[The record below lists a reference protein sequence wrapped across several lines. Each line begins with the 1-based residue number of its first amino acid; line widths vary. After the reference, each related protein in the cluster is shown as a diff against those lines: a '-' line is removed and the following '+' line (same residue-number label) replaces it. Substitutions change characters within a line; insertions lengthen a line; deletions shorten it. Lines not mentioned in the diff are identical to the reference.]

1 MDPSLPP
8 PPPSPISTA
17 TTTNH
22 QGGSGGG
29 GGGGGSA
36 YTDSIDS
43 STSPRSRNNDSW
55 DNEQQQQLPQVPNS
69 KLRIMCSYGGHII
82 PRPHDKSLCY
92 IGGDTRIVV
101 VDRHSSLVSLSSKIS
116 RTLLNGRS
124 FTMKYQ
130 LPNEDLDS
138 LISVSNDEDLENMIE
153 EYDRTSAIPV
163 KSSRIRLFLFFSKPE
178 TAASMG
184 SLLDDSKSESWFVD
198 ALNGSGNLPRGLS
211 ADSASVN
218 CLLGLDDVVRIQD
231 HNHNLLHNQQQQV
244 EMNSNIQSEMSLGN
258 LNKQLKGGGNNNNV
272 PDIQS
277 IPDSPMMETNSSF
290 GSTTSSPSMSNL
302 PPIRVH
308 VEDQKVVG
316 GLEDQFSHISIAP
329 PTEGFALLSSP
340 PPLPTTISVS
350 AGVHSGTVNSSGVV
364 NENSNRG
371 YSDEE
376 RSEYGFRKPP
386 QPPQPQQLQQ
396 KTSGGVDLP
405 SPDGTGRDNGIPNMM
420 ARPKQVYYQEQV
432 VQQVPPSDNRI
443 PVDPKRDA
451 AADLNYRIQM
461 QQQQQ
466 QQQLQESG
474 YALSPQQLDQQQ
486 QQQQQQQQH
495 QFISATGAHY
505 IQQHGAG
512 QVPISSPY
520 YHPMCVPQQQ
530 SQHHHQ
536 MDQQIPMYYV
546 PVHQTQSYNMS
557 IQPSMSETSKIS
569 SNRPPTPPTPTMIST
584 FVAPQNPGYPP
595 RSAPP
600 PKQPEMASTVY
611 RTTAPG
617 QVGGQQM
624 MHSATD
630 QHQQQHFVSY
640 HPMHHPSQSIQA
652 PNAGNYAYE
661 YSDPNHAQMY
671 YAPPLTSHY
680 QTMSMAQAVA
690 AVSDAVSQKPT
701 DQNTNKQ

>member
-8 PPPSPISTA
+8 PPPSPISTTTT
-17 TTTNH
+17 TTTNNH
-22 QGGSGGG
+22 Q
-29 GGGGGSA
+29 GGGGGSG

-55 DNEQQQQLPQVPNS
+55 ENEQQLPQVIPNS
-69 KLRIMCSYGGHII
+69 KLRLMCSYGGHII

-124 FTMKYQ
+124 FTLKYQ

-138 LISVSNDEDLENMIE
+138 LISVSTDEDLENMIE
-153 EYDRTSAIPV
+153 EYDRTSAASV
-163 KSSRIRLFLFFSKPE
+163 KTSRIRLFLFFSKPE

-231 HNHNLLHNQQQQV
+231 HNRNQHV
-244 EMNSNIQSEMSLGN
+244 EMNNQNDLSLGN
-258 LNKQLKGGGNNNNV
+258 LNKQMKGGNV
-272 PDIQS
+272 QDVQS

-308 VEDQKVVG
+308 VEDQKVA
-316 GLEDQFSHISIAP
+316 GLEDHFSHMNIAP
-329 PTEGFALLSSP
+329 PQHKQDEGGFALLSSP
-340 PPLPTTISVS
+340 PPLPTTITVS
-350 AGVHSGTVNSSGVV
+350 AGVHSGTVNASGVV
-364 NENSNRG
+364 NENSHNRV
-371 YSDEE
+371 YSDDE

-386 QPPQPQQLQQ
+386 QPPQPQLQQ

-405 SPDGTGRDNGIPNMM
+405 SPDGTARDSIPNMM

-432 VQQVPPSDNRI
+432 AQQVPPSDSRI
-443 PVDPKRDA
+443 AVDPKRDVS
-451 AADLNYRIQM
+451 DLNYRIQM

-466 QQQLQESG
+466 QEQQHIRESG
-474 YALSPQQLDQQQ
+474 YALPPQQLD
-486 QQQQQQQQH
+486 QQQQQH
-495 QFISATGAHY
+495 QFISATGTHY

-520 YHPMCVPQQQ
+520 YHPMYVPQQPQ
-530 SQHHHQ
+530 QHLHQ

-546 PVHQTQSYNMS
+546 PVHQTQSYSMS
-557 IQPSMSETSKIS
+557 MQPNMSETSKIS
-569 SNRPPTPPTPTMIST
+569 SNRPPTPPTPTMVST
-584 FVAPQNPGYPP
+584 SVAPQNPGYPP

-624 MHSATD
+624 MHTATD
-630 QHQQQHFVSY
+630 QHQQPHFVSY

-661 YSDPNHAQMY
+661 YSDPNHAQIY
-671 YAPPLTSHY
+671 YTQPLTSHY
-680 QTMSMAQAVA
+680 QTMSVAQAVA
-690 AVSDAVSQKPT
+690 AVSDATSQIAT